1 GSVKSLISK
10 NYGNLISGRHKTVEF
25 FPLSFREF
33 LKFRGF
39 SDFDKFSE
47 EKEAKIKKLVEEFMH
62 KSAFPKYVL
71 TGDFSYVE
79 EVFGDIIERDVKS
92 RTEIRKKEIIDDII
106 NLLTERVGS
115 LISFTK
121 IKNILK
127 NKGHKIST
135 DLVIRYSS
143 ILENVFLFFFLPIY
157 SSKYSQVVKNPRKV
171 YIIDN
176 GFFNL
181 FNLNFSQNNGKLMEN
196 TVALELLKKGWKA
209 GKNLFYYRK
218 SDFEVDFLIKDGL
231 KVKQLIQVCYDIENY
246 DTKKRELKALI
257 RASDEL
263 KCNDLLVITWDYEVE
278 EEINGKKIKFVP
290 LWKWMLQN

>member
-1 GSVKSLISK
+1 MKKDAIRKYIYTFWENKLENVKERGIDFDFLKNDLINDVVGVRRCGKTHLLYLIAKNSKNKTGRKNFIYINCEDRRIYPLKQDDLNLMIEFIYEEDLLKDKVFLMLDEIQTVEGWEVFAKSIYDEFEGKIKLIISGSVKSLISK
-10 NYGNLISGRHKTVEF
+10 DYGNLISGRHKTIEF

-47 EKEAKIKKLVEEFMH
+47 EKEAKIKKLAEEYMH

-92 RTEIRKKEIIDDII
+92 RTEIRKKEIIDEIV

-143 ILENVFLFFFLPIY
+143 IL
-157 SSKYSQVVKNPRKV
+157 
-171 YIIDN
+171 
-176 GFFNL
+176 
-181 FNLNFSQNNGKLMEN
+181 
-196 TVALELLKKGWKA
+196 
-209 GKNLFYYRK
+209 
-218 SDFEVDFLIKDGL
+218 
-231 KVKQLIQVCYDIENY
+231 
-246 DTKKRELKALI
+246 
-257 RASDEL
+257 
-263 KCNDLLVITWDYEVE
+263 
-278 EEINGKKIKFVP
+278 
-290 LWKWMLQN
+290 